1 MNNAPY
7 QGVANNLAQ
16 YGRYGDSMLVHMNP
30 VEVQGLA
37 SLSPTGKLTTN
48 PVTGQPEAFLPFL
61 APLLGSFLGS
71 SLLTGAGAG
80 VLGAAGLS
88 SAAAGAIGSG
98 LATTLATGDL
108 EQGIL
113 SGITGFGL
121 GQAFGA
127 AGDALS
133 KAGVDTATQAATDAI
148 STGTQAAPDILS
160 EGFQITPEGFVG
172 QGVPT
177 GTIAPDMGITTTPA
191 AELMGPPPSI
201 LSNVSPSAP
210 TIASQVGGMGAA
222 IQPPAPSLS
231 PMQRLGA
238 PLQEPGA
245 FLSELAKPQ
254 NIIPIYVG
262 EGTGAQ
268 LRAEKAMEEGFQKQQ
283 EEQDAQRRADLMRT
297 QSQMAGVF
305 NQLRRDYPGI
315 GYAQGGKVEGYFDGG
330 DIENQIYNALRN
342 SPYAGIPSAEATQLS
357 LRGTELVPPPAASYS
372 ALDVGGEGYMPGI
385 SPEFV
390 YFRTP
395 EAPPAAVDPGSL
407 PGGGDVV
414 GGPFDPNFDLNALLG
429 GFRGY
434 QNLTDLFGGPATAA
448 PPPAPA
454 LDEATQQQITE
465 LLQQQLN
472 PFTERLG
479 SIEQQ
484 FGNIPQ
490 TDLTG
495 VYSRFGELENRLG
508 QLPTEPVDLSQF
520 ESRFGDLQNQLGQI
534 QSGLPNEIDYSRLS
548 EFVQQPDLS
557 QFENRFGELQSQ
569 LGGLQQQIGGINVD
583 QPDLSGVYNRFGE
596 LESRL
601 SNIPTT
607 DLSGLESRLGGLES
621 QLSNIPQ
628 TDLSGIESRFGE
640 LQSQLGQLQSNIPAA
655 PDLSGIYKRFGK
667 LESRLS
673 NLPTPAAPDLSGLES
688 RLGSLEQGIGSLRS
702 GMPAPV
708 DLSGLQSQI
717 SGLEQRFQNL
727 PAPVVNVPQVDLS
740 PLQERLSG
748 LETRLSSL
756 PAPVVN
762 VPSVDL
768 SPLQERLSGLE
779 SQLGN
784 LNIPAAPDLSGLESR
799 LGGLESQLGNFN
811 IPSVDLSPLEQRL
824 AAIENRPMPNF
835 SLDPV
840 MERLAALESRLS
852 AIPTS
857 FSPPPTNTNFDF
869 GFGMQE
875 GGEVPGQ
882 LMEQMLP
889 NPMDE
894 ATGAYGELIDMTVA
908 AIRGEVENPEAII
921 QAFVREF
928 GNDAFRQLR
937 EAVLQEVVPNAQT
950 EGMVE
955 GMGGGQ
961 DDMVPGM
968 IGTQRPVAVS
978 PGEYIIPAD
987 VVAMAGGGYSGN
999 GAEFFDGLVDDIR
1012 MKTMG
1017 TTEQVRPYQER
1028 LQ

>member
-201 LSNVSPSAP
+201 LSNVSPNAP
-210 TIASQVGGMGAA
+210 TIASQAGGMGAA

-254 NIIPIYVG
+254 NILPIYVG
-262 EGTGAQ
+262 EGTGSQIRAQ
-268 LRAEKAMEEGFQKQQ
+268 KQAEEDFRKQQ
-283 EEQDAQRRADLMRT
+283 EEGDAKRRADLMRT
-297 QSQMAGVF
+297 QGQMADVF

-315 GYAQGGKVEGYFDGG
+315 GYAQGGEIEGYFDGG

-342 SPYAGIPSAEATQLS
+342 SPYAGIPSAEETQLS
-357 LRGTELVPPPAASYS
+357 LRGTELVAPPAASYS
-372 ALDVGGEGYMPGI
+372 ALDVGGEGYIPGI
-385 SPEFV
+385 SPEFT

-395 EAPPAAVDPGSL
+395 LPPPPAAVDPGSL
-407 PGGGDVV
+407 PGGGDIA
-414 GGPFDPNFDLNALLG
+414 GDYPGYFDPNFDLGALIG
-429 GFRGY
+429 AGRGY
-434 QNLTDLFGGPATAA
+434 QNYMDLFGDGVGQPPMQQDSADFIDRSMGRDMLAGFDPAQIDTA
-448 PPPAPA
+448 
-454 LDEATQQQITE
+454 LY
-465 LLQQQLN
+465 
-472 PFTERLG
+472 ERLM
-479 SIEQQ
+479 EQAA
-484 FGNIPQ
+484 
-490 TDLTG
+490 T
-495 VYSRFGELENRLG
+495 
-508 QLPTEPVDLSQF
+508 PV
-520 ESRFGDLQNQLGQI
+520 N
-534 QSGLPNEIDYSRLS
+534 
-548 EFVQQPDLS
+548 
-557 QFENRFGELQSQ
+557 
-569 LGGLQQQIGGINVD
+569 
-583 QPDLSGVYNRFGE
+583 
-596 LESRL
+596 
-601 SNIPTT
+601 
-607 DLSGLESRLGGLES
+607 
-621 QLSNIPQ
+621 
-628 TDLSGIESRFGE
+628 
-640 LQSQLGQLQSNIPAA
+640 
-655 PDLSGIYKRFGK
+655 
-667 LESRLS
+667 
-673 NLPTPAAPDLSGLES
+673 
-688 RLGSLEQGIGSLRS
+688 LEQFQTPVEQPAIPELSMEDLMAMRNMQFNSIPFQEG
-702 GMPAPV
+702 GMVPEPRQMMEEMAPV
-708 DLSGLQSQI
+708 DEMGAMQ
-717 SGLEQRFQNL
+717 GEYEQ
-727 PAPVVNVPQVDLS
+727 
-740 PLQERLSG
+740 
-748 LETRLSSL
+748 
-756 PAPVVN
+756 
-762 VPSVDL
+762 
-768 SPLQERLSGLE
+768 
-779 SQLGN
+779 
-784 LNIPAAPDLSGLESR
+784 
-799 LGGLESQLGNFN
+799 
-811 IPSVDLSPLEQRL
+811 
-824 AAIENRPMPNF
+824 
-835 SLDPV
+835 
-840 MERLAALESRLS
+840 
-852 AIPTS
+852 
-857 FSPPPTNTNFDF
+857 
-869 GFGMQE
+869 
-875 GGEVPGQ
+875 
-882 LMEQMLP
+882 
-889 NPMDE
+889 
-894 ATGAYGELIDMTVA
+894 LINMTIA
-908 AIRGEVENPEAII
+908 AIRGEVEDPQAVIR
-921 QAFVREF
+921 AFVEEF
-928 GNDAFRQLR
+928 GNDAFMQLR
-937 EAVLQEVVPNAQT
+937 EAVLQEVVPGAQT

-999 GAEFFDGLVDDIR
+999 GADFFDGLVDDIR

-1028 LQ
+1028 AM

>member
-1 MNNAPY
+1 
-7 QGVANNLAQ
+7 
-16 YGRYGDSMLVHMNP
+16 
-30 VEVQGLA
+30 
-37 SLSPTGKLTTN
+37 
-48 PVTGQPEAFLPFL
+48 
-61 APLLGSFLGS
+61 
-71 SLLTGAGAG
+71 
-80 VLGAAGLS
+80 
-88 SAAAGAIGSG
+88 
-98 LATTLATGDL
+98 
-108 EQGIL
+108 
-113 SGITGFGL
+113 
-121 GQAFGA
+121 
-127 AGDALS
+127 
-133 KAGVDTATQAATDAI
+133 
-148 STGTQAAPDILS
+148 
-160 EGFQITPEGFVG
+160 
-172 QGVPT
+172 
-177 GTIAPDMGITTTPA
+177 
-191 AELMGPPPSI
+191 
-201 LSNVSPSAP
+201 
-210 TIASQVGGMGAA
+210 
-222 IQPPAPSLS
+222 
-231 PMQRLGA
+231 
-238 PLQEPGA
+238 
-245 FLSELAKPQ
+245 
-254 NIIPIYVG
+254 
-262 EGTGAQ
+262 
-268 LRAEKAMEEGFQKQQ
+268 
-283 EEQDAQRRADLMRT
+283 
-297 QSQMAGVF
+297 VF

-407 PGGGDVV
+407 PGNEDVV
-414 GGPFDPNFDLNALLG
+414 GGPFDQNFDLNALLG
-429 GFRGY
+429 AFRGY

-484 FGNIPQ
+484 FSNIPQ

-583 QPDLSGVYNRFGE
+583 QPDLSGIYNRFGELESRLNQIPQTDLSGIESRFGELESRLSNLPAPVVNAPDLSGIYNRFGE

-655 PDLSGIYKRFGK
+655 PDLSGIYNRFGE

-708 DLSGLQSQI
+708 DLSGLESRLGGLESRLSSMPAPVAPDF
-717 SGLEQRFQNL
+717 SGLE
-727 PAPVVNVPQVDLS
+727 S
-740 PLQERLSG
+740 
-748 LETRLSSL
+748 
-756 PAPVVN
+756 
-762 VPSVDL
+762 
-768 SPLQERLSGLE
+768 RLSGLE

-784 LNIPAAPDLSGLESR
+784 LNIPTT
-799 LGGLESQLGNFN
+799 N
-811 IPSVDLSPLEQRL
+811 
-824 AAIENRPMPNF
+824 
-835 SLDPV
+835 LDPV
-840 MERLAALESRLS
+840 IERLAALESRLS

-882 LMEQMLP
+882 MMEQMLP

-894 ATGAYGELIDMTVA
+894 ATGAYSELIDMTVA